1 MWIEGQAASGVITV
15 EWLRVLPRQVCL
27 AIRSGMPGSVGSMA
41 RRVPSPL

>member
-27 AIRSGMPGSVGSMA
+27 ATEAGMPASIGSIASSS
-41 RRVPSPL
+41 PSLP

>member
-27 AIRSGMPGSVGSMA
+27 ATVAGMPGSIGSTPNK
-41 RRVPSPL
+41 RPSEP